1 MSGYPKL
8 VRQRTATTCGQC
20 VLAML
25 MGVRREIA
33 IRIVGHDGI
42 TSDADVQR
50 VCGIYEDFAPGAP
63 GFGVVA
69 IQKHREPEASE
80 STGRCGGETGALI
93 RQAWASGSGRS
104 TNTCESGGPNDRSA
118 DLRERDQRLPRA
130 YLCQRKTSP
139 VLCCVARDAS
149 EDHTRVLGERS
160 HVQRL

>member
-69 IQKHREPEASE
+69 IQKHREPEGE
-80 STGRCGGETGALI
+80 REHWTLWWRDRCLDPAG
-93 RQAWASGSGRS
+93 
-104 TNTCESGGPNDRSA
+104 
-118 DLRERDQRLPRA
+118 
-130 YLCQRKTSP
+130 
-139 VLCCVARDAS
+139 
-149 EDHTRVLGERS
+149 LGERLWPVYK
-160 HVQRL
+160 HLRIGWAE